1 MSFNSKVAKIF
12 LLIFFLKFI
21 LLIIRFR
28 SVIKWSILNYFIFLW
43 WEVRVKVVFTRGY
56 LVITASFVEK
66 TMLFHWITF
75 ISLSKINWM
84 YWMYMCIYIYAWIY
98 LWILYCLIYVS
109 VMPIPH
115 YHDYWNFVICLE
127 TRVNSPTFVL
137 FQNCFDS
144 SGYFAFQYNF

>member
-28 SVIKWSILNYFIFLW
+28 SVIKWSILNYFIFLS

-84 YWMYMCIYIYAWIY
+84 YWMYMCIYICMDLFVDSILFDLRVCYANTTLSRLLKFCNMSWNQGKFSNFRSFSKLFWLFWIFC
-98 LWILYCLIYVS
+98 ISI
-109 VMPIPH
+109 
-115 YHDYWNFVICLE
+115 
-127 TRVNSPTFVL
+127 
-137 FQNCFDS
+137 
-144 SGYFAFQYNF
+144 

>member
-1 MSFNSKVAKIF
+1 MSFNSKAAKIF

-84 YWMYMCIYIYAWIY
+84 YWMYMCIYICMDLFVDSILFDLRVCYANTT
-98 LWILYCLIYVS
+98 LSRLLKFCNMS
-109 VMPIPH
+109 
-115 YHDYWNFVICLE
+115 WNQGKF
-127 TRVNSPTFVL
+127 
-137 FQNCFDS
+137 
-144 SGYFAFQYNF
+144 YNFRSFSKLFWLFWIFCISI